1 MLPSIIVLDTSNMI
15 IQGSAARRD
24 RRRPRLRAAARRG
37 FAAIAG
43 LTVLSLAGCQKVQF
57 YEKQYLANALMQ
69 FDEDPT
75 LDNFRQKVI
84 YSREATT
91 GGIGAKAGG
100 GCGCT
105 N

>member
-1 MLPSIIVLDTSNMI
+1 MRRFHQNLMATTPNRSRSRFGTSLLGLAMLMALLATS
-15 IQGSAARRD
+15 
-24 RRRPRLRAAARRG
+24 
-37 FAAIAG
+37 
-43 LTVLSLAGCQKVQF
+43 CQPVAF

-69 FDEDPT
+69 FDTDPT
-75 LDNFRQKVI
+75 LDNFMQKVI

-91 GGIGAKAGG
+91 GGIGSKAGG